1 MPPKIAS
8 FLKRP
13 GLTSWPS
20 SGGAASSGSSAF
32 FGFLAMRPPTPS
44 HENAAGR
51 GRPLF
56 RHWPVTVNGTL
67 SRSGPARPI
76 GGRLAAATGSHGS
89 DPATDEP
96 EQQRDPK
103 PVQRQRGDKR
113 RRGPTRVPAR
123 LRLARRS
130 RGALG
135 RVSAIVP
142 LRDSRVRQ
150 CRKIEYRLPL
160 RDEIAPP
167 RMHDD
172 PSFNLLLRADCR
184 KIAAADEREGPSAE
198 MVNGG
203 CRQRVGGC
211 RAATLAES
219 ALPRHPPRIL
229 PAGRRLDTSR

>member
-1 MPPKIAS
+1 MPPKIMS

-32 FGFLAMRPPTPS
+32 FDFLAMRPPTPS
-44 HENAAGR
+44 DENAAGR

-56 RHWPVTVNGTL
+56 GHWRVTVNGAL
-67 SRSGPARPI
+67 SRLRRARPI
-76 GGRLAAATGSHGS
+76 GRCLAAASGSHGS

-123 LRLARRS
+123 LRLARRFP
-130 RGALG
+130 GALG

-142 LRDSRVRQ
+142 LRDTRVRQ
-150 CRKIEYRLPL
+150 RRKIEYRLPL

-172 PSFNLLLRADCR
+172 PSFDLLLRADAGR
-184 KIAAADEREGPSAE
+184 
-198 MVNGG
+198 
-203 CRQRVGGC
+203 
-211 RAATLAES
+211 
-219 ALPRHPPRIL
+219 LPRRTNGKAHLPRW
-229 PAGRRLDTSR
+229 